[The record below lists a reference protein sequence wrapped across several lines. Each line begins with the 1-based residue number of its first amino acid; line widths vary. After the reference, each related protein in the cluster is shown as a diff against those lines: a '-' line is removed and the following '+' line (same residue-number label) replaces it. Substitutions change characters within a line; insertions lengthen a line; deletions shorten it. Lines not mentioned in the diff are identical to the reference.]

1 MVMKPV
7 SEDSDA
13 LVLHSHGWKGQG
25 GARRK
30 RLAANVAGDDRDWAK
45 DSAQAKLAPKGSA
58 SCNVG
63 HSSVVLD
70 ALCEGSRTYAHT
82 HTHTH
87 THTGPVQWF
96 ICQRRRR

>member
-1 MVMKPV
+1 MKPV

-13 LVLHSHGWKGQG
+13 LVLHSHGWRGQG
-25 GARRK
+25 RARRK
-30 RLAANVAGDDRDWAK
+30 RLAANATGDDRDWAK

-70 ALCEGSRTYAHT
+70 AVCEDAHTQTHTYAHRF
-82 HTHTH
+82 
-87 THTGPVQWF
+87 PVQSF
-96 ICQRRRR
+96 ICQPHRK